1 MQRHEGGGSWA
12 ALALAAALLLSPAT
26 PAGSVRSVGL
36 PSRLDGDAQDAPTLP
51 PAAATSQTRDAQPVE
66 AQAAASPLVSLDRI
80 REGLERAPQPV
91 LKMPRPPDFSVTVE
105 GQLPR
110 IEAFITNES
119 LRRGPSMPT
128 SVTHQ
133 EFLSMVTPSEAR
145 SYQSFS
151 PGELAVVGA
160 TSLAFAYAAS
170 TLPRVLKQAWHD
182 RQIEQ
187 ARKEVAAVLA
197 ELQRQERER
206 AGAAPVPP
214 DAAEPPASLPPP

>member
-1 MQRHEGGGSWA
+1 MPRHEGAGRWA
-12 ALALAAALLLSPAT
+12 AVAVAAVLLLSPAT
-26 PAGSVRSVGL
+26 PAGSGRRVGL

-51 PAAATSQTRDAQPVE
+51 PAAAATKTRDAQPVE
-66 AQAAASPLVSLDRI
+66 AQAAAPLVSLDRI
-80 REGLERAPQPV
+80 REGLDRAPQPR
-91 LKMPRPPDFSVTVE
+91 LKMPRPPDFWITVE

-110 IEAFITNES
+110 IDAFITNES
-119 LRRGPSMPT
+119 LRLGPSMPT

-133 EFLSMVTPSEAR
+133 EFLSMDTPRAAR

-206 AGAAPVPP
+206 AGTPPMPP